1 MHGAPPDLFP
11 TEATAGLRRK
21 NAHFVNL
28 ESLLGGVAIAPRYPA
43 PAGNK
48 GTRFSRNIITYFL
61 LIRYFLTKD

>member
-1 MHGAPPDLFP
+1 MGHPVDCSTAFQHLMHGAPPDLFP

-43 PAGNK
+43 PATAAAGNT
-48 GTRFSRNIITYFL
+48 GT
-61 LIRYFLTKD
+61 